1 VKHLIRFAVG
11 LLPGICFSIVLSRF
25 PKAESEPFLLP
36 MLTGFYSYW
45 FGAALLDGK
54 TWRGIKF

>member
-1 VKHLIRFAVG
+1 MKHLIRFAVG
-11 LLPGICFSIVLSRF
+11 LLPGIWFGIVISGF
-25 PKAESEPFLLP
+25 PKAEVTPFLIPILI
-36 MLTGFYSYW
+36 GFSSYW